1 MYEIHQLR
9 YFKHVQSI
17 LYLHR
22 IVFLAKTTFG
32 NGSFTVFNIG
42 PKIIYSENGLLSTV
56 AYKLGENSP
65 AVYALEG
72 LVQEAGSILDWLT
85 NLGIPSDPGD
95 MTSFSPDINYENDI
109 ILVPS
114 SSGSLAPYWR
124 YVTITIRTVLKL
136 IITL

>member
-1 MYEIHQLR
+1 MDEIQQLNKMITTSKV
-9 YFKHVQSI
+9 YYICTAIF
-17 LYLHR
+17 
-22 IVFLAKTTFG
+22 FLAKTTLG
-32 NGSFTVFNIG
+32 NGSFTVFNVG
-42 PKIIYSENGLLSTV
+42 PKIIHSENGLLSTV

-95 MTSFSPDINYENDI
+95 ITSFSPDINYENDI
-109 ILVPS
+109 ILIPS

-124 YVTITIRTVLKL
+124 
-136 IITL
+136 